1 MHGIRDV
8 PLSNFL
14 KEKLKQ
20 NNNIDFLFLLPN
32 GKFIQ
37 PRNNKQPFQ
46 EDMQRRWNKSNN
58 NSYDKNERQ

>member
-1 MHGIRDV
+1 MHGMRDI
-8 PLSNFL
+8 PLSTFL

-37 PRNNKQPFQ
+37 PRNNKQSFQ
-46 EDMQRRWNKSNN
+46 KDMQGRRNKSNN
-58 NSYDKNERQ
+58 KTYI

>member
-20 NNNIDFLFLLPN
+20 NNNIDFLFILPN

-37 PRNNKQPFQ
+37 PRDNKQSFQKNMQGCKNKRNNKIY
-46 EDMQRRWNKSNN
+46 N
-58 NSYDKNERQ
+58 

>member
-20 NNNIDFLFLLPN
+20 NNNIDFLFILPN

-37 PRNNKQPFQ
+37 PRDNKQSF
-46 EDMQRRWNKSNN
+46 
-58 NSYDKNERQ
+58 

>member
-20 NNNIDFLFLLPN
+20 NNNIDFLL
-32 GKFIQ
+32 Q

-46 EDMQRRWNKSNN
+46 KNMQRRWNKSNN